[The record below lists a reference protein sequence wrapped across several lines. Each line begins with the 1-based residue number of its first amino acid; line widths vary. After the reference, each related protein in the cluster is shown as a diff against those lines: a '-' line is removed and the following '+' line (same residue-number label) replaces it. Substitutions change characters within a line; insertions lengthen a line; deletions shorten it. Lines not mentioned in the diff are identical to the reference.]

1 MIKFFIVF
9 FLSISSVFANVPSY
23 YVYNQTEKEIVV
35 GEYAGIQRPIASLT
49 KLMTALVIVNSGLDL
64 QEQVIYRGGI
74 FRSKHVS
81 RKDLLDSLLIK
92 SDNAA
97 AEALANS
104 WPGGRSMFIDEMN
117 NRARLLKMNNTSY
130 SDPSGLD
137 KRNISTAFDLSKL
150 VEEASKYNLITTSSS
165 SKYLTI
171 ENKNKKKISYVSVGN
186 TNKNLL
192 FEFDNIILSKTGYT
206 NPAGRCLALLVEKS
220 ENKFIIIIL
229 GEKTV
234 IDREKRARQLI
245 NNYVTIKEKD
255 LNENRF
261 YLLNF

>member
-1 MIKFFIVF
+1 MIRIFVIL
-9 FLSISSVFANVPSY
+9 FLLIPSAFANVPSY
-23 YVYNQTEKEIVV
+23 YVYNQTQKEIVV

-49 KLMTALVIVNSGLDL
+49 KLMTALVVVNSNLDL
-64 QEQVIYRGGI
+64 QEKVLYRGGI
-74 FRSKHVS
+74 FRSKNVS
-81 RKDLLDSLLIK
+81 RRDLLDSLLIK

-97 AEALANS
+97 AEALAHS
-104 WPGGRSMFIDEMN
+104 WPGGRTAFIDEMN
-117 NRARLLKMNNTSY
+117 NTARSLGMNNTSY

-137 KRNISTAFDLSKL
+137 KHNISTAFDLSKL
-150 VEEASKYNLITTSSS
+150 VEESSKNNLITSSSS

-171 ENKNKKKISYVSVGN
+171 ETKTKKKISYASVGN

-220 ENKFIIIIL
+220 NNKFVIIIL

-255 LNENRF
+255 LDENRF